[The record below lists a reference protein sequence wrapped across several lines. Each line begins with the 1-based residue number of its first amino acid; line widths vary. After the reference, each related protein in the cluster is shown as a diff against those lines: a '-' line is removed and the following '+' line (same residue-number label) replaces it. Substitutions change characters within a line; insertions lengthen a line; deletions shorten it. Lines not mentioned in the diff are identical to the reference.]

1 MRVAV
6 IGAGL
11 VGLTTAHALHKR
23 NMQVTLI
30 EAENAPGTV
39 TSYANGAQLSYSYT
53 DPLASP
59 ALLRALPA
67 ILAGRS
73 AGIRIRHKAD
83 AHYLRWAASF
93 LWHCLPHQQRK
104 NAIRLEG
111 LAARSAMLMEEYHNN
126 PALDY
131 YHARS
136 GKLVLLNTPP
146 NKQAAEGI
154 ARKRKAGNSIEII
167 DRSRTLELAPE
178 LQHWNT
184 PFTSAIFSTSDDVAD
199 PNEFSDSLAKYL
211 ANVGVEQHYS
221 KRVSAANPTADGI
234 CLHSDRTQTTYDA
247 VVVCTGVVGADN
259 SSHNLLR
266 HADKQPAIYP
276 IAGYSLSLPAGPTCP
291 EPSITALAERLVMA
305 KLADR
310 VRIAGFADI
319 NPSPKLL
326 DKRLRALLDAAQR
339 IAPEAACYS
348 DTNKC
353 EWVGYRPSTPGGPP
367 DVGATSVPGLFKNVG
382 HGSLGW
388 TLAAAT
394 AEIVA
399 EAVEQQSA

>member
-30 EAENAPGTV
+30 EAEDAPGTV

-73 AGIRIRHKAD
+73 PGIRIRHKAD
-83 AHYLRWAASF
+83 VHYLRWAASF

-104 NAIRLEG
+104 NAIRLEE
-111 LAARSAMLMEEYHNN
+111 LAARSAELMEEFHEN
-126 PALDY
+126 PELDY

-136 GKLVLLNTPP
+136 GKLVLLETPP
-146 NKQAAEGI
+146 NKQTTEGI
-154 ARKRKAGNSIEII
+154 ARKRRAGSSIEIM
-167 DRSRTLELAPE
+167 DRSKTLEIAPQ
-178 LQHWNT
+178 LHRWNT
-184 PFTSAIFSTSDDVAD
+184 PFTHSIFSTSDDVAD
-199 PNEFSDSLAKYL
+199 PNEFSKALAKFL
-211 ANVGVEQHYS
+211 AKVGVEQRYS
-221 KRVSAANPTADGI
+221 TRVTAATPSAEGI
-234 CLHSDRTQTTYDA
+234 CLHAGIDHVTYDA
-247 VVVCTGVVGADN
+247 VVICTGSVN
-259 SSHNLLR
+259 TTKSSHNLLR
-266 HADKQPAIYP
+266 HTNQQPAIYP
-276 IAGYSLSLPAGPTCP
+276 IAGYSLSLRAGTACP
-291 EPSITALAERLVMA
+291 EPSITVLAERLVMA

-319 NPSPKLL
+319 NPNPNLL
-326 DKRLRALLDAAQR
+326 QKRLEALRTAAER

-348 DTNKC
+348 DANKR
-353 EWVGYRPSTPGGPP
+353 EWIGYRPSTPGGPP

-394 AEIVA
+394 AELVA
-399 EAVEQQSA
+399 HAVEQQSA